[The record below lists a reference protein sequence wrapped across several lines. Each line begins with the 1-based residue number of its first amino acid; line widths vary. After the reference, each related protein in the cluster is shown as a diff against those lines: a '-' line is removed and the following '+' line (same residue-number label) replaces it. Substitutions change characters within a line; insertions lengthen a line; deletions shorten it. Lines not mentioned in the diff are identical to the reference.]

1 MRLSLQ
7 FSAFALVG
15 VVAAVV
21 HYGVLIGL
29 VQIVGW
35 RAVPAALAG
44 YVCGGIVSY
53 LLNRAHVF
61 ATERTNVEAGWRFAL
76 VAAVG
81 FGLTWVFMHVFVDR
95 FAMPYLVAQ
104 IVTTLIVML
113 WSFVAH
119 KFWSFGERLKP

>member
-1 MRLSLQ
+1 VRAYLQ

-15 VVAAVV
+15 VAAAVV
-21 HYGVLIGL
+21 HYGLLVAL
-29 VQIVGW
+29 VQLAGW
-35 RAVPAALAG
+35 PAVPAALAG

-53 LLNRAHVF
+53 VLSRAHVF
-61 ATERTNVEAGWRFAL
+61 ATERTNAEAGWRFAL

-81 FGLTWVFMHVFVDR
+81 FGLTWVFMHIFVDR

-104 IVTTLIVML
+104 VVTTLIVML

-119 KFWSFGERLKP
+119 KFWSFGEQLEP

>member
-1 MRLSLQ
+1 MRLHLQ

-15 VVAAVV
+15 VAAAIV

-29 VQIVGW
+29 VQLAGW
-35 RAVPAALAG
+35 PAVPAALAG

-53 LLNRAHVF
+53 VLSRAHVF
-61 ATERTNVEAGWRFAL
+61 ATQRTNVEAGWRFAA

-81 FGLTWVFMHVFVDR
+81 FSLTWVFMHVFVDR
-95 FAMPYLVAQ
+95 FALPYLPAQ
-104 IVTTLIVML
+104 IVTTLIVMF

-119 KFWSFGERLKP
+119 KFWSFGEGIKT